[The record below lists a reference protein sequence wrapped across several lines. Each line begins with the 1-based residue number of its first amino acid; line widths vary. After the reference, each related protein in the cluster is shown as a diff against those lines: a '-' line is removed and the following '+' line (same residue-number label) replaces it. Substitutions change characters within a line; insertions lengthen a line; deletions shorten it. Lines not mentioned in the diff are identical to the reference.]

1 MKTFKEFMTDVNEAN
16 AFNWK
21 EFTKGSR
28 RVDGST
34 KTYHDVKK
42 TSTGTVYTKQ
52 TDAAGISKDDGN
64 DRAKSAEAAAPV
76 KRGRGRP
83 PGAYGSY
90 KKKVKESV
98 EFMAMLDESMIEAY
112 INTLDEETLEELN
125 MFLEE
130 TEGVDEAA
138 KWRTHPDAHDYDEEE
153 DHVVPKDH
161 HKRDKLAVRQSVSK
175 TQSAK
180 DPKSMAAT
188 HGTEYAKKFGVDTKT
203 LLKNR

>member
-1 MKTFKEFMTDVNEAN
+1 MKTFKEVMNEAN

-21 EFTKGSR
+21 EYTKGSR
-28 RVDGST
+28 RADGST

-83 PGAYGSY
+83 PGKYGSY

-98 EFMAMLDESMIEAY
+98 EFMAMLDESMIDAY
-112 INTLDEETLEELN
+112 INTLDEETLAELEAY
-125 MFLEE
+125 LDE
-130 TEGVDEAA
+130 T
-138 KWRTHPDAHDYDEEE
+138 
-153 DHVVPKDH
+153 
-161 HKRDKLAVRQSVSK
+161 
-175 TQSAK
+175 
-180 DPKSMAAT
+180 
-188 HGTEYAKKFGVDTKT
+188 TKEQE
-203 LLKNR
+203 

>member
-1 MKTFKEFMTDVNEAN
+1 MKTYKEVMNEAN

-52 TDAAGISKDDGN
+52 TDSAGISKDDGI
-64 DRAKSAEAAAPV
+64 DRAKSAEVAEPV

-83 PGAYGSY
+83 PGKYGSY

-98 EFMAMLDESMIEAY
+98 EFMSMLDESMVDAY
-112 INTLDEETLEELN
+112 LNTLDEETLAEL
-125 MFLEE
+125 
-130 TEGVDEAA
+130 EAYL
-138 KWRTHPDAHDYDEEE
+138 D
-153 DHVVPKDH
+153 
-161 HKRDKLAVRQSVSK
+161 
-175 TQSAK
+175 
-180 DPKSMAAT
+180 
-188 HGTEYAKKFGVDTKT
+188 DTTKE
-203 LLKNR
+203 

>member
-1 MKTFKEFMTDVNEAN
+1 MKTFKEVMNETN

-21 EFTKGSR
+21 EYTKGSR
-28 RVDGST
+28 RADGST

-83 PGAYGSY
+83 PGKYGSY

-98 EFMAMLDESMIEAY
+98 EFMAMLDESMIDAY
-112 INTLDEETLEELN
+112 INTLDEETLAELEAY
-125 MFLEE
+125 LDE
-130 TEGVDEAA
+130 T
-138 KWRTHPDAHDYDEEE
+138 
-153 DHVVPKDH
+153 
-161 HKRDKLAVRQSVSK
+161 
-175 TQSAK
+175 
-180 DPKSMAAT
+180 
-188 HGTEYAKKFGVDTKT
+188 TKEQE
-203 LLKNR
+203 

>member
-1 MKTFKEFMTDVNEAN
+1 MKTFKEVMNEAN

-21 EFTKGSR
+21 EYTKGSR
-28 RVDGST
+28 RADGST

-83 PGAYGSY
+83 PGKYGSY

-98 EFMAMLDESMIEAY
+98 EFMAMLDEGMIDAY
-112 INTLDEETLEELN
+112 INTLDEETLAELEAY
-125 MFLEE
+125 LEE
-130 TEGVDEAA
+130 T
-138 KWRTHPDAHDYDEEE
+138 
-153 DHVVPKDH
+153 
-161 HKRDKLAVRQSVSK
+161 
-175 TQSAK
+175 
-180 DPKSMAAT
+180 
-188 HGTEYAKKFGVDTKT
+188 TKEQE
-203 LLKNR
+203 